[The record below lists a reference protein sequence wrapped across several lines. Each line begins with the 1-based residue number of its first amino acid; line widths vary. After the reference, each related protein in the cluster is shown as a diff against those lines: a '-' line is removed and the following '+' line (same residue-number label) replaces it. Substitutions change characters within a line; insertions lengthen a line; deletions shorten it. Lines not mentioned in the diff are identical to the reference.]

1 MTPAA
6 AFALALALLLWPP
19 RTGHHR
25 LSQLRPPPPRPRRT
39 HPTRVLLLIPP
50 IAAALLA
57 GLGGLLAA
65 TALTWTLYRQRT
77 RTNAIRRSRHAD
89 IARADALNLLV
100 TQLRTGTH
108 PALAAEA
115 VAKEVDP
122 AVAPTV
128 TALATAIRLGSHAD
142 DTGNRLLR
150 AWHTAHNHGIPL
162 ADLLDAERRDL
173 AERTRFATQVE
184 ARLAG
189 ARATATIL
197 AALPVLPILLGEAMN
212 AHPLHVLTT
221 TTAGQFLLPLGAL
234 LICLGLEWSAHLTT
248 NTTNPKA
255 QARQQVSPPQPPPRT
270 PPCPPRPQPPSS

>member
-1 MTPAA
+1 MTAAA
-6 AFALALALLLWPP
+6 AFALALALVLWPP
-19 RTGHHR
+19 KTGQHR
-25 LSQLRPPPPRPRRT
+25 LSQLRPPPPRQRRT

-50 IAAALLA
+50 IGATLLA
-57 GLGGLLAA
+57 GIGGLLAA
-65 TALTWTLYRQRT
+65 TALTWTLHRQRT
-77 RTNAIRRSRHAD
+77 RANAIRTARHTD

-115 VAKEVDP
+115 VAKEADP
-122 AVAPTV
+122 AIAPTV
-128 TALATAIRLGSHAD
+128 TALATAIRLGSHPD
-142 DTGNRLLR
+142 NTGNRLLR

-212 AHPLHVLTT
+212 AHPLRILTAT
-221 TTAGQFLLPLGAL
+221 PAGQFLLPLGAL
-234 LICLGLEWSAHLTT
+234 LICLGLEWSAHLTA
-248 NTTNPKA
+248 NTTNPKT
-255 QARQQVSPPQPPPRT
+255 QTNRQIPSLPPRT
-270 PPCPPRPQPPSS
+270 PPCPPKPQPPSS

>member
-1 MTPAA
+1 MTAAA

-25 LSQLRPPPPRPRRT
+25 LSQLRPSPPRHRRT

-50 IAAALLA
+50 IGATLLA
-57 GLGGLLAA
+57 GIGGLLAA
-65 TALTWTLYRQRT
+65 TVLTWTLHRQRT
-77 RTNAIRRSRHAD
+77 RANAIRKARHID

-115 VAKEVDP
+115 VAKEADP
-122 AVAPTV
+122 AIAPTV

-142 DTGNRLLR
+142 NSGNRLLR

-212 AHPLHVLTT
+212 AHPVHILTAT
-221 TTAGQFLLPLGAL
+221 SAGQFLLPLGAL
-234 LICLGLEWSAHLTT
+234 LICLGLEWSAHLTA
-248 NTTNPKA
+248 NTTKPKTPTNH
-255 QARQQVSPPQPPPRT
+255 QIPSPPPRT
-270 PPCPPRPQPPSS
+270 PPCPPKPQPPSS